1 MAHGEETKWRPLEG
15 YKIPYRVCEDGYI
28 QGFWGGAWR
37 DIKTHLGGQSTRTYV
52 RLTTESGK
60 RKNIP
65 MVHIVADLFLGG
77 RKPGLCLY
85 HLNGDKR
92 DNSVY
97 NLRWTS
103 QSKIARKG
111 IQQLMRPVE
120 KIDRNGNVLGWYRS
134 MTIAAKENYVSL
146 NFVSSR
152 CRNKRKH
159 PLQHDRIQFPI
170 RKILRGDLVCSTS

>member
-1 MAHGEETKWRPLEG
+1 MQRCTMSQKRAYGEETKWRPLEG

-28 QGFWGGAWR
+28 QGFWNGAWR
-37 DIKTHLGGQSTRTYV
+37 DIKTQLGRQSTRAYV
-52 RLTTESGK
+52 RLTTESGE

-65 MVHIVADLFLGG
+65 MVHIMADLFLGG

-97 NLRWTS
+97 NLRWIS

-111 IQQLMRPVE
+111 TQQLMRPVE
-120 KIDRNGNVLGWYRS
+120 KIDTNGNVLGWYRS

-152 CRNKRKH
+152 CRNKRKN
-159 PLQHDRIQFPI
+159 PFSMTGYSFRYE
-170 RKILRGDLVCSTS
+170 KY

>member
-1 MAHGEETKWRPLEG
+1 MRRCTRSQKRKPSEETKWLPLEG
-15 YKIPYRVCEDGYI
+15 HKIPYRVCEEGHI
-28 QGFWGGAWR
+28 QGFWDGAWR
-37 DIKTHLGGQSTRTYV
+37 DINSHFSGKSTRVYV
-52 RLTTESGK
+52 RLSTESGK
-60 RKNIP
+60 RKNVPVVNI
-65 MVHIVADLFLGG
+65 MADLFLGG

-97 NLRWTS
+97 NLRWTT

-111 IQQLMRPVE
+111 TQQLMRPVE
-120 KIDRNGNVLGWYRS
+120 KIDVNGNVLGWYRS

-152 CRNKRKH
+152 CRNKRKS
-159 PLQHDRIQFPI
+159 PF
-170 RKILRGDLVCSTS
+170 DLTGYSFRYEKY